1 MAAVDYFLKIDGIEG
16 ESSDAKHKG
25 EIDVESWSW
34 GETQASQGA
43 GGGGGAGKVVR
54 QDFHFVVHTG
64 KQSPKLMLA
73 CATGQ
78 HIKTGVLTCR
88 KAGGDFQLEFL
99 KFQLTD
105 VLVSS
110 YNVGATQVGGDPVPR
125 DSFSLN
131 FVKIAMTETSQS
143 PTGAPGAAEAGGFD
157 FQINQVVANPG
168 T

>member
-1 MAAVDYFLKIDGIEG
+1 MAAVDYFLKIDGIDG
-16 ESSDAKHKG
+16 ESVDAQHKG

-34 GETQASQGA
+34 GETHASQGA

-78 HIKTGVLTCR
+78 HIKTGVLTVR
-88 KAGGDFQLEFL
+88 KSGGDTQLEFL
-99 KFQLTD
+99 KFQLGD

-110 YNVGATQVGGDPVPR
+110 YNIGATQVGGDPAPR

-143 PTGAPGAAEAGGFD
+143 PSGAPGTAAAGGFD